1 MNITFRQL
9 RAFASIARHH
19 SFSKAAT
26 ELHLTQSSLSGLIKE
41 MEKQLDTRLFDRTT
55 RQIHLTESGERFCPM
70 PIRCLTICNLCVMR
84 SMIYKTFIKVKC
96 VLQHPSNCQHSR
108 YQG

>member
-41 MEKQLDTRLFDRTT
+41 MEKTAGYS
-55 RQIHLTESGERFCPM
+55 I
-70 PIRCLTICNLCVMR
+70 V
-84 SMIYKTFIKVKC
+84 
-96 VLQHPSNCQHSR
+96 
-108 YQG
+108 